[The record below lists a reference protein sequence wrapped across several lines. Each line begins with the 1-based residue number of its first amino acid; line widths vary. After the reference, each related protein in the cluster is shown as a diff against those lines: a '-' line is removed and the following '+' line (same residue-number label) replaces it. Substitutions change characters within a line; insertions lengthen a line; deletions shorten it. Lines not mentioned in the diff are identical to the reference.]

1 MGYTTDFLGHI
12 EIEPPLNT
20 AELYYLFAF
29 SASRRYDRPGG
40 PYEVP
45 GNPSAENDECSAEI
59 DVDTYNAVAPGQPSL
74 WCDWRPCWDGSCLS
88 FDGAEKFYR
97 ATQWL
102 TYLIDHFLAPGAR
115 AANTGLACFDEFTF
129 DHVLDGIVA
138 ACRRDTRELY
148 LIRVEHNTVRETM
161 LHAPDARFI
170 DTGPLPYEIT
180 IDNARAG
187 RRRPRRG

>member
-1 MGYTTDFLGHI
+1 LVRGRLHGCESCHRPRDLRLWRPQGCARRIRPDFLGHI

-20 AELYYLFAF
+20 AELHYLVAL

-45 GNPSAENDECSAEI
+45 GNPSAEHDECSAEI
-59 DVDTYNAVAPGQPSL
+59 DIDTYNAVAPGQPSL

-115 AANTGLACFDEFTF
+115 AANTGLALLRRV
-129 DHVLDGIVA
+129 HVRP
-138 ACRRDTRELY
+138 CTRR
-148 LIRVEHNTVRETM
+148 H
-161 LHAPDARFI
+161 
-170 DTGPLPYEIT
+170 
-180 IDNARAG
+180 
-187 RRRPRRG
+187 RRRLPTRHPRAVSDPG